1 MSLSSRI
8 LKTLLPGSLLPSP
21 STRSQRQ
28 ESKSQSLS
36 KNKKPFD
43 PLKARIVSVIS
54 ELAPPEA
61 SILMRDLLTQLLSQI
76 SNEEAI
82 GLVEMVSLR
91 ISEMRAEGLLN
102 IAPVL
107 KSDD

>member
-1 MSLSSRI
+1 
-8 LKTLLPGSLLPSP
+8 
-21 STRSQRQ
+21 
-28 ESKSQSLS
+28 
-36 KNKKPFD
+36 
-43 PLKARIVSVIS
+43 VSVIS